1 MLGLLNLPS
10 GTIVRILF
18 SRRAAWAL
26 GRCYRPVWI
35 RAISTKDSRADL
47 SDLPSGSTNAS
58 DWCRFCL
65 VRVREESSGVF
76 FPRGR
81 WQSALE
87 LPCCACSRVR
97 QPWHVP
103 TSASC
108 SSTRGGSLQ
117 LCAVRPD
124 LCCGGAPSFCFCA
137 SKPCS
142 LLELPA
148 GLPRRCR
155 RVAARCGVCAPC
167 PGNRAWPSLESLWA
181 AGTWGARSQHRGLK
195 STPVSGKKEPAE
207 SKPRPDATK
216 AATWILSRQAGMRRA
231 RWWCPALAGGW
242 DPTTS

>member
-1 MLGLLNLPS
+1 MDAAIALFGLGQLAQKTAEQTFRTCLLVQRMPL
-10 GTIVRILF
+10 IVVVSAWFVCGRKA
-18 SRRAAWAL
+18 RA
-26 GRCYRPVWI
+26 
-35 RAISTKDSRADL
+35 
-47 SDLPSGSTNAS
+47 
-58 DWCRFCL
+58 F
-65 VRVREESSGVF
+65 F

-97 QPWHVP
+97 EPWHVP
-103 TSASC
+103 TSAPC

-231 RWWCPALAGGW
+231 RWWCPALTGGW